1 MGIPTELTNLPQW
14 MTWSYS
20 AEGQKIPAGKS
31 NDPATWKPFS
41 VVADLSKKAF
51 VFSESDPFCGIDL
64 DDCIDEGVLSD
75 WAIPIIERFRGV
87 AYGEISPSKTGVKLI
102 TRAKKPNGRCSNGN
116 GVECY
121 DHARFWTITETYFQV
136 YKRFPTGFEAIGDGQ
151 AAIDWLH
158 ENYLKAEPVKIGNV
172 SDLYNVS
179 KHRPIV
185 PTVNARALAYTESLE
200 PGVKGDLRN
209 AAFRNSGHL
218 HSLVTDGQRL
228 NVFEVYECLKHWNQR
243 NNPQL
248 RDDELLEAA
257 KNGAKNGTPP
267 QDKIGSDFVPAS
279 EDHGVDLSL
288 LLRDWSDIG
297 KTEDDEFAESMI
309 PATGLLAEVA
319 SYYRSIAY
327 RESSIMA
334 LAVAVSF
341 CECLFGRRVRSS
353 SGLRTNDY
361 NVILAGTGFGK
372 ESCESAIVNI
382 MQAAGL
388 DEQLIMPPDVQSG
401 NGLMKALAVNPSAV
415 WVCDE
420 FGKLLQAVFDKKGN
434 SHLKGVGTN
443 LLKLYGKSGGV
454 YGGASHSDGVRNR
467 INQPCLTVLGLAT
480 PSSVFDYLSPESV
493 SDGLFGRI
501 AWYPVQERPDVK
513 ENMVSA
519 ECPESLATLVRL
531 WGNWFPGGDLAS
543 VNPIPI
549 EIKCSPEAQRRWDS
563 HAKLINDKMKDESE
577 SRAAIWSR
585 VAARS
590 MKLAIVS
597 RLSKLDSPPPS
608 EAIRIEVDDIEWG
621 IKLGNWLAGI
631 SCGLALEAFG
641 LRPLGKAM
649 SVLGQATLDGPKTRR
664 DLTRKFKTINAGD
677 FHAAA
682 IEIGLVI
689 EYGSRGKIT
698 YSRKTD

>member
-1 MGIPTELTNLPQW
+1 MPIPTELTNLSQW

-41 VVADLSKKAF
+41 VVANLSKKAF

-64 DDCIDEGVLSD
+64 DDCIDEGVLAD
-75 WAIPIIERFRGV
+75 WAVPIIERFRGA
-87 AYGEISPSKTGVKLI
+87 AYAEISPSKTGVKLI
-102 TRAKKPNGRCSNGN
+102 TRANKPNGRCSNGN

-121 DHARFWTITETYFQV
+121 DHARFWTITESYFQA
-136 YKRFPTGFEAIGDGQ
+136 GFEAIGDGQ
-151 AAIDWLH
+151 AAVDWLH

-172 SDLYNVS
+172 SDCYNVS
-179 KHRPIV
+179 KFRPIV
-185 PTVNARALAYTESLE
+185 STVNARALAYTESLE

-228 NVFEVYECLKHWNQR
+228 SVFEVFECLKHWNQR

-267 QDKIGSDFVPAS
+267 PDKTAESFTPHEEKND
-279 EDHGVDLSL
+279 VDLSF
-288 LLRDWSDIG
+288 LLREWNDIG
-297 KTEDDEFAESMI
+297 KTEDDDFADSTI
-309 PATGLLAEVA
+309 PKTGLLAEIA
-319 SYYRSIAY
+319 NYYRSIAY

-334 LAVAVSF
+334 LAVSVSF
-341 CECLFGRRVRSS
+341 CEALFGRRVRSS

-388 DEQLIMPPDVQSG
+388 EDQLVMPPDVQSG
-401 NGLMKALAVNPSAV
+401 NGLMKALAINPSAV

-434 SHLKGVGTN
+434 VHLKGVGTN
-443 LLKLYGKSGGV
+443 LLKLYGKSGGI

-501 AWYPVQERPDVK
+501 AWYPIQERPDVK
-513 ENMVSA
+513 ESMIHRD
-519 ECPESLATLVRL
+519 CPESLATLVRA
-531 WGNWFPGGDLAS
+531 WGNWFPGGDLAAMH
-543 VNPIPI
+543 PIPV
-549 EIKCSPEAQRRWDS
+549 EIACTIEAQRRWDS
-563 HAKLINDKMKDESE
+563 HAKNINDKMKDESE

-590 MKLAIVS
+590 MKLAIVF
-597 RLSKLDSPPPS
+597 RLSKLETVPPTDSTK
-608 EAIRIEVDDIEWG
+608 IDIGDIEWG

-649 SVLGQATLDGPKTRR
+649 SILGQAVIDGPKTRR
-664 DLTRKFKTINAGD
+664 ELTRKFRTVNAGD

-682 IEIGLVI
+682 KELGLLIEDKG
-689 EYGSRGKIT
+689 RGKVT
-698 YSRKTD
+698 YSMKTG

>member
-1 MGIPTELTNLPQW
+1 MIPAELTQLNQW
-14 MTWSYS
+14 MVWSYS
-20 AEGQKIPAGKS
+20 ADGQKIPAGKS

-41 VVADLSKKAF
+41 VVAERSKKAF
-51 VFSESDPFCGIDL
+51 VFSDSDPFCGIDL
-64 DDCIDEGVLSD
+64 DDCLDDGVLAD
-75 WAIPIIERFRGV
+75 WAIPIVERFRGI
-87 AYGEISPSKTGVKLI
+87 AYAEISPSNTGIKLI

-121 DHARFWTITETYFQV
+121 DRARFWTITETFFQA
-136 YKRFPTGFEAIGDGQ
+136 GFESIGEGQ
-151 AAIDWLH
+151 SAIDWLH
-158 ENYLKAEPVKIGNV
+158 ENYLKTESIKTPKAT
-172 SDLYNVS
+172 Y
-179 KHRPIV
+179 RPIV
-185 PTVNARALAYTESLE
+185 MPLNARLLAYTESLE

-209 AAFRNSGHL
+209 AAFRNAGHL
-218 HSLVTDGQRL
+218 HSIVTDGQRPTE
-228 NVFEVYECLKHWNQR
+228 FEVYECLRSWNQR
-243 NNPQL
+243 NSHQL
-248 RDDELLEAA
+248 RDEELLEAA

-267 QDKIGSDFVPAS
+267 QDKIGSDFVPSS
-279 EDHGVDLSL
+279 EDYGVDLSF

-297 KTEDDEFAESMI
+297 KTEDDEFADSMI
-309 PATGLLAEVA
+309 PISGLLSEVA
-319 SYYRSIAY
+319 GYYRSIAY

-388 DEQLIMPPDVQSG
+388 DEQLVMPPDVQSG
-401 NGLMKALAVNPSAV
+401 NGLMKALSVNPSAV

-434 SHLKGVGTN
+434 AHLKGVGTN

-513 ENMVSA
+513 ENMIHQD
-519 ECPESLATLVRL
+519 CPESLASLVRL

-543 VNPIPI
+543 INPIPI
-549 EIKCSPEAQRRWDS
+549 EIKCSSEAQRRWDS

-597 RLSKLDSPPPS
+597 RLSKLASPPPS
-608 EAIRIEVDDIEWG
+608 EAVGGIETEDIEWG

-682 IEIGLVI
+682 VELGLAIEHGP
-689 EYGSRGKIT
+689 RGKIT

>member
-1 MGIPTELTNLPQW
+1 MGIPIELTQLNQW
-14 MTWSYS
+14 MGWSYS

-41 VVADLSKKAF
+41 VVKERSKKAF
-51 VFSESDPFCGIDL
+51 VFSENDPFCGVDL
-64 DDCIDEGVLSD
+64 DDCLDDGILAD
-75 WAIPIIERFRGV
+75 WAIPIVDKFRGI
-87 AYGEISPSKTGVKLI
+87 AFGEISPSGTGLKLI
-102 TRAKKPNGRCSNGN
+102 TRAKKPNGRCSSGN

-121 DHARFWTITETYFQV
+121 DHARFWTITETHFQA
-136 YKRFPTGFEAIGDGQ
+136 GFDVIGDGQ
-151 AAIDWLH
+151 SAIDWLH
-158 ENYLKAEPVKIGNV
+158 ETYLKTEPAKPP
-172 SDLYNVS
+172 
-179 KHRPIV
+179 KQTPKPIV
-185 PTVNARALAYTESLE
+185 STFNARLVAYTDSLE

-209 AAFRNSGHL
+209 AAFRNAGHL
-218 HSLVTDGQRL
+218 YSIVTDGQRPTM
-228 NVFEVYECLKHWNQR
+228 FQVYECLKQWNQR

-267 QDKIGSDFVPAS
+267 PDKIEASFVP
-279 EDHGVDLSL
+279 EDNSGVDLSF
-288 LLRDWSDIG
+288 LLREWNDIG
-297 KTEDDEFAESMI
+297 KTEDDELAEAMI
-309 PATGLLAEVA
+309 PDKGLMAQVA
-319 SYYRSIAY
+319 AYYRSIAY

-334 LAVAVSF
+334 LAVSVSF
-341 CECLFGRRVRSS
+341 CETLFGRRVRSS

-372 ESCESAIVNI
+372 ESCESAITNI
-382 MQAAGL
+382 FQAAGL
-388 DEQLIMPPDVQSG
+388 DEQLVMPPDVQSG
-401 NGLMKALAVNPSAV
+401 NGLMKALSTNPSAV

-434 SHLKGVGTN
+434 AHLKGVGTN

-454 YGGASHSDGVRNR
+454 YGGASHSDGIRNR

-501 AWYPVQERPDVK
+501 AWFPVQERPNVK
-513 ENMVSA
+513 ENMRSA
-519 ECPESLATLVRL
+519 ECPESLVTLVRL
-531 WGNWFPGGDLAS
+531 WGNWFPGGDLAAM
-543 VNPIPI
+543 NPVPV
-549 EIKCSPEAQRRWDS
+549 EIACTIEAQKRWDS
-563 HAKLINDKMKDESE
+563 HAKLINDKMTDESE

-597 RLSKLDSPPPS
+597 RLSKLEAPPPS
-608 EAIRIEVDDIEWG
+608 EAVKVELEDIEWG

-649 SVLGQATLDGPKTRR
+649 NILGQAVIDGPKTRR
-664 DLTRKFKTINAGD
+664 ELTRKFKTVLAGD

-682 IEIGLVI
+682 IELGLTI
-689 EYGSRGKIT
+689 ENKGRGKVI
-698 YSRKTD
+698 YSMKN

>member
-1 MGIPTELTNLPQW
+1 MPIPNELTNIPQW
-14 MTWSYS
+14 ITWSYS

-64 DDCIDEGVLSD
+64 DDCIDEGVLAD
-75 WAIPIIERFRGV
+75 WVLPIIERFRGV
-87 AYGEISPSKTGVKLI
+87 AYAEISPSKTGVKLI
-102 TRAKKPNGRCSNGN
+102 TKAKKPSGRCTNGN

-121 DHARFWTITETYFQV
+121 DHARFWTITEAYFQA
-136 YKRFPTGFEAIGDGQ
+136 GFEAIGDGQ

-158 ENYLKAEPVKIGNV
+158 ENYLKAEPAKLQAKKQA
-172 SDLYNVS
+172 D
-179 KHRPIV
+179 RPIV
-185 PTVNARALAYTESLE
+185 ATVSARALAYTDSME

-209 AAFRNSGHL
+209 AAFRNAGHL
-218 HSLVTDGQRL
+218 YSLVTDGQRL
-228 NVFEVYECLKHWNQR
+228 TMFEVLECLRHWNQR

-267 QDKIGSDFVPAS
+267 PDKIGSDFVPTND
-279 EDHGVDLSL
+279 EKNDVDLSF
-288 LLRDWSDIG
+288 LLREWNNIG
-297 KTEDDEFAESMI
+297 GTEDDDFAESLI
-309 PATGLLAEVA
+309 PKAGLLTEVA
-319 SYYRSIAY
+319 NYYRSIAY

-372 ESCESAIVNI
+372 ESCETAIVNI

-388 DEQLIMPPDVQSG
+388 DEQLVMPPDVQSG
-401 NGLMKALAVNPSAV
+401 NGLMKALAVNPSSI

-434 SHLKGVGTN
+434 VHLKTVGTN

-454 YGGASHSDGVRNR
+454 YGGASHADGVRNR
-467 INQPCLTVLGLAT
+467 IVQPNLTVLGLAT

-501 AWYPVQERPDVK
+501 AWFPIQERPDVK
-513 ENMVSA
+513 ENMKSE
-519 ECPESLATLVRL
+519 ECPESLASLVRS
-531 WGNWFPGGDLAS
+531 WGNWFPGGDLAA
-543 VNPIPI
+543 VHPIPI
-549 EIKCSPEAQRRWDS
+549 EIKCNSEAQRRWDS
-563 HAKLINDKMKDESE
+563 HAKNINDKMKDESE

-590 MKLAIVS
+590 MKLAIVH
-597 RLSKLDSPPPS
+597 RLSKLDSAPPT
-608 EAIRIEVDDIEWG
+608 EATVIESDSIEWG

-649 SVLGQATLDGPKTRR
+649 SIIGQAVIDGPKTRR
-664 DLTRKFKTINAGD
+664 ELTRKFKTVNAGD

-682 IEIGLVI
+682 IELGLAI
-689 EYGSRGKIT
+689 EHGAKGKIT
-698 YSRKTD
+698 YSMKTS

>member
-1 MGIPTELTNLPQW
+1 MPIPTELTKLPQW

-31 NDPATWKPFS
+31 NDPATWKPFP

-64 DDCIDEGVLSD
+64 DDCIDDGVLAD
-75 WAIPIIERFRGV
+75 WAQPIIERFRGV
-87 AYGEISPSKTGVKLI
+87 AYAEISPSKTGVKLI
-102 TRAKKPNGRCSNGN
+102 TKAKKPNGRCSNGN

-121 DHARFWTITETYFQV
+121 DHARFWTITEAYFQA
-136 YKRFPTGFEAIGDGQ
+136 GFEVIGDGQ
-151 AAIDWLH
+151 LAIDWLH
-158 ENYLKAEPVKIGNV
+158 ENYLKTEPVKP
-172 SDLYNVS
+172 S
-179 KHRPIV
+179 KPTTQRPIV
-185 PTVNARALAYTESLE
+185 STINARALAYTESLE

-209 AAFRNSGHL
+209 AAFRNAGHL
-218 HSLVTDGQRL
+218 YSLVTDGQRL
-228 NVFEVYECLKHWNQR
+228 TMFEVLECLRHWNQR

-267 QDKIGSDFVPAS
+267 PDKIGSDFVPAT
-279 EDHGVDLSL
+279 EEKNDVDLSF
-288 LLRDWSDIG
+288 LLRDWIDIG
-297 KTEDDEFAESMI
+297 KTEDDDFAESMI
-309 PATGLLAEVA
+309 PKSGLLFDVA
-319 SYYRSIAY
+319 NYYRSVAY

-372 ESCESAIVNI
+372 ESCEAAIVNI

-388 DEQLIMPPDVQSG
+388 DEQLVMPPDVQSG
-401 NGLMKALAVNPSAV
+401 NGLMKALAVNPSAI

-434 SHLKGVGTN
+434 AHLKGVGTN

-454 YGGASHSDGVRNR
+454 YGGASHSDGIRNR
-467 INQPCLTVLGLAT
+467 IVQPCLTVLGLAT

-501 AWYPVQERPDVK
+501 AWFPIQERPDTK
-513 ENMVSA
+513 DGMTA
-519 ECPESLATLVRL
+519 KECPESLASLVRS
-531 WGNWFPGGDLAS
+531 WGNWFPGGDLAAMH
-543 VNPIPI
+543 PIPI
-549 EIKCSPEAQRRWDS
+549 EIKCTSEAQRRWDS
-563 HAKLINDKMKDESE
+563 HAKNINDKMKDESE

-590 MKLAIVS
+590 MKLAIVH
-597 RLSKLDSPPPS
+597 RLSKLDSVPPT
-608 EAIRIEVDDIEWG
+608 EATVIEVDSIEWG

-649 SVLGQATLDGPKTRR
+649 SIIGQAVIDGPKTRR
-664 DLTRKFKTINAGD
+664 ELTRKFKTVSAGD

-682 IEIGLVI
+682 IELGLAI
-689 EYGSRGKIT
+689 ENGAKGKVT
-698 YSRKTD
+698 YSMKTN